1 MYFLWN
7 MRYFFRNVSLPEAFF
22 LVRGWW
28 IRILAV
34 AYPYHP
40 NPSHLYNVMYDVCTY
55 VIVSHYNDILPV
67 HWICWPPLAKHVPSH
82 PFCLLISKALKVL
95 GILLCMAGNAATL
108 LGNDTQSSQKGPQR
122 TEEGV
127 TPSWG
132 GLAARYLKKWSWCF
146 CDPPWL
152 AQSIIYLYIHAYMYK
167 CIYIYIHHE
176 SYPSG
181 YSSIEQKKILGGRRA
196 QVSASKVNAATHE
209 MWEAVGLR
217 NSSPRIN
224 QLFAELM
231 RGPLLVN
238 DRHPYQGLNLLQRM
252 GQLPALGQ
260 IFCHK
265 INIFWLQ
272 SMQNSS
278 GRRLKKGP
286 KLLTRAPCGRLHAP
300 W

>member
-67 HWICWPPLAKHVPSH
+67 HWICWPPLAKRVPSH

-132 GLAARYLKKWSWCF
+132 VGRKVPQKVKLVLLWSTMAC
-146 CDPPWL
+146 PIYNI
-152 AQSIIYLYIHAYMYK
+152 SIYTRIYVQMY
-167 CIYIYIHHE
+167 IYIYIYVYITKAIHQAAAQSSKKRYLVAAVRRFLHRRWTPRPTRCGKRSAWGIHHRE
-176 SYPSG
+176 SI
-181 YSSIEQKKILGGRRA
+181 SS
-196 QVSASKVNAATHE
+196 
-209 MWEAVGLR
+209 
-217 NSSPRIN
+217 
-224 QLFAELM
+224 
-231 RGPLLVN
+231 
-238 DRHPYQGLNLLQRM
+238 LQNWCV
-252 GQLPALGQ
+252 ALTG
-260 IFCHK
+260 
-265 INIFWLQ
+265 
-272 SMQNSS
+272 
-278 GRRLKKGP
+278 
-286 KLLTRAPCGRLHAP
+286 
-300 W
+300 

>member
-1 MYFLWN
+1 
-7 MRYFFRNVSLPEAFF
+7 
-22 LVRGWW
+22 
-28 IRILAV
+28 
-34 AYPYHP
+34 
-40 NPSHLYNVMYDVCTY
+40 MYDVCTY

-132 GLAARYLKKWSWCF
+132 VGRKVPQKVKLVLLWSTMAC
-146 CDPPWL
+146 PIYNI
-152 AQSIIYLYIHAYMYK
+152 SIYTRIYVQMY
-167 CIYIYIHHE
+167 IYIYVYITKAIHQAAAQSSKKRYLVAAVRRFLHRRWTPRPTRCGKRSAWGIHHRE
-176 SYPSG
+176 SISSLQNWCVGPYWLMTGTPTRAWTSSSG
-181 YSSIEQKKILGGRRA
+181 W
-196 QVSASKVNAATHE
+196 VNC
-209 MWEAVGLR
+209 
-217 NSSPRIN
+217 
-224 QLFAELM
+224 
-231 RGPLLVN
+231 
-238 DRHPYQGLNLLQRM
+238 RHW
-252 GQLPALGQ
+252 AKS
-260 IFCHK
+260 FCHK

-286 KLLTRAPCGRLHAP
+286 KLLTRAPCGRLRAP